1 MKKKIFEALETCWVH
16 RSQLSLLVGEALAS
30 PGEAFS
36 KNGLPWGGLSVKIA
50 RCTVGVKSYD
60 LLASGYYSNNMI

>member
-1 MKKKIFEALETCWVH
+1 M
-16 RSQLSLLVGEALAS
+16 VGEALAS
-30 PGEAFS
+30 PGEAFSQNGEALGRPKLKWGGPGEAFS

-60 LLASGYYSNNMI
+60 LLASGYYNNMI